1 MSISDQLTPPN
12 DAVSKHIVALA
23 IGSNVGDRYANIE
36 NALREMERRHEVI
49 KITGTSFL
57 YESQPMYVEDQDKF
71 LNCAIMAETTLQPTE
86 LLILLKRIEDIIGRV
101 KSSRNGP
108 RAIDLDIIFY
118 DTVIFD
124 NRKDGG
130 DGSNEGELVIP
141 HARLCE
147 REFVLR
153 PLNDIMPDYIHPFLG
168 TTVSAL
174 FNALPSAN
182 QPTLQKVLPFPSPR
196 HRDITSTLWPLSLK
210 TYLMA
215 TINATPDSFSS
226 APNTTASAV
235 DEALAA
241 AADGADI
248 IDVGGYSTRPG
259 ATAVSP
265 EEELKRVVPVVR
277 KIRDNGIKIPI
288 SVDTFRPTVLRAAVD
303 AGANCLND
311 VTALT
316 GDQGDA
322 PAEMALMAREF
333 GIPIVMMHSRG
344 AHRAGEDKEY
354 GESGVLVGVQ
364 QELGKNVNYAL
375 RSGVRRWNVL
385 VDPGFG
391 FSKTTGGNLGLLSRF
406 RELTAPSSDRLH
418 PNPLEGFPTLAGL
431 SRKSF
436 LGNLLGRKADPQ
448 DRNWATAAA
457 VTAAVQQGADVMRVH
472 KVRDT
477 RDVLRVADAVWRKAR
492 R

>member
-1 MSISDQLTPPN
+1 VFS
-12 DAVSKHIVALA
+12 
-23 IGSNVGDRYANIE
+23 
-36 NALREMERRHEVI
+36 
-49 KITGTSFL
+49 
-57 YESQPMYVEDQDKF
+57 
-71 LNCAIMAETTLQPTE
+71 
-86 LLILLKRIEDIIGRV
+86 
-101 KSSRNGP
+101 
-108 RAIDLDIIFY
+108 
-118 DTVIFD
+118 
-124 NRKDGG
+124 
-130 DGSNEGELVIP
+130 
-141 HARLCE
+141 
-147 REFVLR
+147 
-153 PLNDIMPDYIHPFLG
+153 IMPDYIHPSLG
-168 TTVSAL
+168 TTVRAL
-174 FNALPSAN
+174 FNTLPSTN
-182 QPTLQKVLPFPSPR
+182 EPTLQKVIPFPSPR

-226 APNTTASAV
+226 APSTTASAV

-259 ATAVSP
+259 ATPVSA

-316 GDQGDA
+316 GEQGDA
-322 PAEMALMAREF
+322 PGEMARVAREF
-333 GIPIVMMHSRG
+333 GIPVVMMHSRG
-344 AHRAGEDKEY
+344 AHRAGENKEY

-364 QELGKNVNYAL
+364 QELGKSIDHAL
-375 RSGVRRWNVL
+375 RSGIRRWNVL

-391 FSKTTGGNLGLLSRF
+391 FSKTTDGNLELLSRF
-406 RELTAPSSDRLH
+406 RELTTPWPDR
-418 PNPLEGFPTLAGL
+418 PRSNPLEGFPTLAGL

-436 LGNLLGRKADPQ
+436 LGNLLGRKTDPQ

-457 VTAAVQQGADVMRVH
+457 VTAAVQQGADVVRVH
-472 KVRDT
+472 KVGDT
-477 RDVLRVADAVWRKAR
+477 RDVLRVADAVWRKVR